1 MFLQLSKNKS
11 LLYVLSKVELDDE
24 TTRLVE
30 QQASASEIKKSL
42 ERNINSNNMIEYRK
56 YIQKAKDEAGSAR
69 ASEEED
75 YVAPKTDLQ
84 REVAQ
89 SADRNIRS
97 GEERDRL
104 IRERKIKF
112 AVEEISVLFDSLDD
126 VEKLLDNVTLKLK
139 DGNLEIE
146 GTGWRKIYRRFGTNP
161 KKAEQI
167 INKLKALKS
176 QPKFLTKKFKDILQ
190 RGKLF
195 YGDGQDD
202 FFDIDKLEK
211 EARALASKEF
221 NVEGTTFTAVD
232 VLLYCFA
239 SVEGYEP
246 LSVIDRPKRRE
257 ELMASMDTLQGKLGD
272 VESIKR
278 RYLPKFRKAMRDL
291 AKIETEKNLLEDRL
305 SELKEME
312 KDEDKIIA
320 NKVRRLRQGINE
332 LINTER
338 QKVKGDKDT
347 KLQSLM
353 AKVKDITENKDKYIR
368 QAKLDFAEKIE
379 EEEAKLNELINKANF
394 VAEAKPAL
402 ERLQKV
408 TSKLETEGVVSK
420 DVKRQISK
428 VILTGIKTT
437 SDLKQLLKQFD
448 EIEDKFKE
456 GLRNYIESETIELAS
471 GFGSISMDKTS
482 EISTLTMRF
491 IGRVKELEQ
500 KLNIIEGMLE

>member
-24 TTRLVE
+24 TSKLVE

-42 ERNINSNNMIEYRK
+42 EKNINSNNMIEYRK

-75 YVAPKTDLQ
+75 YVAPKTELQ
-84 REVAQ
+84 REGRL
-89 SADRNIRS
+89 SADKNIES
-97 GEERDRL
+97 GVERDRL
-104 IRERKIKF
+104 IGERKIKF
-112 AVEEISVLFDSLDD
+112 AVKEISVLFDSLDD
-126 VEKLLDNVTLKLK
+126 VEELLDSVTLKLK

-167 INKLKALKS
+167 INKLKALKG
-176 QPKFLTKKFKDILQ
+176 QPTLLSKKFKDILQ

-195 YGDGQDD
+195 YGDGKDD
-202 FFDIDKLEK
+202 FFDISELEK
-211 EARALASKEF
+211 RARTLALKEF
-221 NVEGTTFTAVD
+221 NVDGTTFTGVD
-232 VLLYCFA
+232 VLLYCFS

-246 LSVIDRPKRRE
+246 LSVINRPRRKD
-257 ELMASMDTLQGKLGD
+257 ELMVGMDALQGKLGD

-278 RYLPKFRKAMRDL
+278 RYMPKFRKAMRDL
-291 AKIETEKNLLEDRL
+291 AKIETEKNLLKDRL
-305 SELKEME
+305 AELKEME
-312 KDEDKIIA
+312 NDEDKIIA

-338 QKVKGDKDT
+338 KKVKGDKDV

-353 AKVKDITENKDKYIR
+353 AKVKDITENKDKYIQ
-368 QAKLDFAEKIE
+368 QAKLDFSEKIE
-379 EEEAKLNELINKANF
+379 EEESKLNELIDKANF
-394 VAEAKPAL
+394 VAEAKPSL

-408 TSKLETEGVVSK
+408 AAKLAPEIAVSK

-428 VILTGIKTT
+428 VLLTGIRTVN
-437 SDLKQLLKQFD
+437 DLKELLKQFD
-448 EIEDKFKE
+448 EIEDKFKT
-456 GLRNYIESETIELAS
+456 GLKDYIESETIELSS

-482 EISTLTMRF
+482 EISSLAIRF
-491 IGRVKELEQ
+491 FGRVKELEQ
-500 KLNIIEGMLE
+500 KLNIVDGMLE